1 MFKKF
6 IGSVL
11 SSIETSARA
20 LPEEETCA
28 QEAQSATK
36 KPVELDPETL
46 HGTHYSIEDFDAEV
60 ERRVAAWMDRLGDS
74 DVEPD
79 LERTVRND
87 QRKSVYAEWT
97 GADSDQV
104 IRWQLANSMAHSGVA
119 SLGMVKEEEGDAMLA
134 PIHGISLKDYAA
146 MILKLS
152 QGVDNVVICKAMG
165 IEPAIWEEVN
175 VLWGQRMAE
184 DHSFKVTTLFSQ
196 YFAEGVTHPALE
208 ALGANVSADGQAN
221 LERLRND
228 RYFYEELCGAR
239 QAAYEYGYDGAQ
251 WILENFGVSLG
262 DFQAVAVEYGL
273 RQNKE
278 WSSAEIMGYQEYQD
292 QKRQEYAARFAEQQG
307 GNVADDVEF

>member
-11 SSIETSARA
+11 SSIETTTRSVA
-20 LPEEETCA
+20 EEEACA
-28 QEAQSATK
+28 DEAPPPAKQA
-36 KPVELDPETL
+36 VELDPETL
-46 HGTHYSIEDFDAEV
+46 HGTHYSIAEFDAEV
-60 ERRVAAWMDRLGDS
+60 ERRVQAWLASHDD
-74 DVEPD
+74 DD
-79 LERTVRND
+79 LDHDIERVVRNNE
-87 QRKSVYAEWT
+87 RASVYAEWT

-104 IRWQLANSMAHSGVA
+104 TRWQLANSMEHSGVA
-119 SLGMVKEEEGDAMLA
+119 SLGMIKEEEGDALLA

-146 MILKLS
+146 MTLKLS
-152 QGVDNVVICKAMG
+152 QGVDNAAICQAMG

-208 ALGANVSADGQAN
+208 ALGANVPPTGHAN
-221 LERLRND
+221 LERLRSD

-273 RQNKE
+273 RQNRE
-278 WSSAEIMGYQEYQD
+278 WSAAEIMKYQEYQD
-292 QKRQEYAARFAEQQG
+292 EKHREYAARFAAEQG
-307 GNVADDVEF
+307 GNVADDVDF